1 MTDPIESPS
10 PASGPHAKTR
20 APYCGKPIEE
30 RQLLSS
36 RRTVPSLPSA
46 VDITVKT
53 RCPGKWAV
61 VDMETGEVWA
71 HDGQR
76 FARLS
81 PEKKREVA
89 DVVNMPMSIAGT

>member
-1 MTDPIESPS
+1 MAREL
-10 PASGPHAKTR
+10 R
-20 APYCGKPIEE
+20 L
-30 RQLLSS
+30 LLSS
-36 RRTVPSLPSA
+36 RRCVPCLPKT

-81 PEKKREVA
+81 PEQKREVA
-89 DVVNMPMSIAGT
+89 DVVNMPMLPADSAAKLPNPQMDHAFG